1 MRRVI
6 LGLAGA
12 AGVAA
17 AAASV
22 PLLSA
27 PLEGADARMVAG
39 LEAATGLTVR
49 ANGESVVQ
57 LFPSPRVRV
66 EGVSLAHGD
75 EAPFAV
81 ARSLVGRVSLS
92 ALLRGRL
99 ELAEAILE
107 EPQVALDR
115 MPFEDMTAALR
126 ARGGTPPSIRLVD
139 GRLSWGD
146 RTVDKVEGGL
156 AFSRDGGP
164 LTLSGYGRLA
174 GKQVEATVQL
184 ADLAAFSR
192 REEAPFRARFEGGGA
207 RVLFDGDA
215 SDAGGLKLVGDISVR
230 AETLSGALRWLGAG
244 PRLGRA
250 LGAEISFAGRGQ
262 LDAGGLQISNAEL
275 DFAGETF
282 LGAGRLTPGAEGLAV
297 EATLDAGS
305 VDLAPYLDLVA
316 PQALRSDGVWSAE
329 PVALANLRGWTLD
342 LRLSADVVRFG
353 GLRLDQPAITAIVA
367 KGGLDLSIGEASAYG
382 GAVGGRLALEPDGD
396 AARMRLEGAVSEVA
410 LGEALD
416 DVVGRR
422 PITGALTGEIL
433 LESRGSSTDELVRGL
448 KGSIGAR
455 LADGALERVSRS
467 RTLALAGLS
476 GRMEFTNARA
486 EMAVENG
493 LARAEP
499 VVVEGPRANFSLSGQ
514 ASLIERTV
522 ALSGFVRPVEGG
534 WTLPVRID
542 GPLFAPKLRPD
553 LSGPTPRGEAR
564 RQKP

>member
-22 PLLSA
+22 PLLSV
-27 PLEGADARMVAG
+27 PLEGADARMVAS

-49 ANGESVVQ
+49 ANGETAVD

-66 EGVSLAHGD
+66 EGVSLAHGA

-81 ARSLVGRVSLS
+81 ARSLVGRISLS

-107 EPQVALDR
+107 EPQIALDR
-115 MPFEDMTAALR
+115 APFEDMAAALR
-126 ARGGTPPSIRLVD
+126 GGAATPRAIRLVD
-139 GRLSWGD
+139 GRLSWRGHSI
-146 RTVDKVEGGL
+146 DKVEGGL
-156 AFSRDGGP
+156 AFSRNGGP
-164 LTLSGYGRLA
+164 LTLSGFGRYA
-174 GKQVEATVQL
+174 GKPVEATVQL
-184 ADLAAFSR
+184 ADLAAFAR
-192 REEAPFRARFEGGGA
+192 REEAPFRARIEGGGA

-215 SDAGGLKLVGDISVR
+215 SDAGGLKLVGDLSVR
-230 AETLSGALRWLGAG
+230 AETLSGALRWLGGG
-244 PRLGRA
+244 PRLGHA
-250 LGAEISFAGRGQ
+250 FGAEISFAGRSQ

-275 DFAGETF
+275 DFGGETF
-282 LGAGRLTPGAEGLAV
+282 LGAGRLTPGPEGLAV

-316 PQALRSDGVWSAE
+316 PEALGDDGTWSE
-329 PVALANLRGWTLD
+329 KPVALANLKGWTLD
-342 LRLSADVVRFG
+342 LRLSADAVRFG

-396 AARMRLEGAVSEVA
+396 AARMRLEGAVADVA

-416 DVVGRR
+416 SVAGRR
-422 PITGALTGEIL
+422 PITGSLTAEIL
-433 LESRGSSTDELVRGL
+433 LESRGTSTDELVRGL

-455 LADGALERVSRS
+455 LEDGALERVSRS
-467 RTLALAGLS
+467 RTLALAGLG
-476 GRMEFTNARA
+476 GRMEFTHARA
-486 EMAVENG
+486 EMAVERG

-499 VVVEGPRANFSLSGQ
+499 VVVEGPRATFSLSGE
-514 ASLIERTV
+514 ASLIERSV
-522 ALSGFVRPVEGG
+522 ALTGFVRPVEGG

-542 GPLFAPKLRPD
+542 GPLFSPKLRPD
-553 LSGPTPRGEAR
+553 LSGRSPVGEAR
-564 RQKP
+564 RQEP